1 MIIPDLP
8 FDGPFSRT
16 SDEELCELYKDT
28 EYNEI
33 IAELFRRYAHLVIGV
48 CYNYFHNREDA
59 RDGLMDIFVKLPGY
73 IRKYE
78 IRNFKSWLFTITRT
92 HCALTIRQNRRMG
105 SSVEW
110 IDNLMGDVMENGGFL
125 NLISAEQEEQ
135 YKMLHKAIG
144 ELTPGQQ
151 QCIMMFYLD
160 GMPYIDIERQTGF
173 TFKEVKSHIQNGK
186 RNLKNKLESY
196 FDT

>member
-1 MIIPDLP
+1 
-8 FDGPFSRT
+8 
-16 SDEELCELYKDT
+16 
-28 EYNEI
+28 
-33 IAELFRRYAHLVIGV
+33 
-48 CYNYFHNREDA
+48 
-59 RDGLMDIFVKLPGY
+59 
-73 IRKYE
+73 
-78 IRNFKSWLFTITRT
+78 
-92 HCALTIRQNRRMG
+92 MG

-135 YKMLHKAIG
+135 YKLLHKAIG

-151 QCIMMFYLD
+151 QCIMMFYLE
-160 GMPYIDIERQTGF
+160 GMPYSDIERQTGF
-173 TFKEVKSHIQNGK
+173 TFMEVKSHIQNGK